1 MIQKNNRFSHYE
13 TLTMA
18 LQVIFLDYMNL
29 SSYGVSLAIYLI
41 SADLDMVLKNL
52 SDR

>member
-1 MIQKNNRFSHYE
+1 
-13 TLTMA
+13 MA
-18 LQVIFLDYMNL
+18 LQVIFLDYMHL